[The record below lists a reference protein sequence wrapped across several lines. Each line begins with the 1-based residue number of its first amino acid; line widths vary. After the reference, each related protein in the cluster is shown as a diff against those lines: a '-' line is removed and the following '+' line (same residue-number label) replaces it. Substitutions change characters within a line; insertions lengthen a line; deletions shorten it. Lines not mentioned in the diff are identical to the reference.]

1 MSRLPLRIGTTS
13 YIKPADILPNVRF
26 LGPQVDD
33 IELVL
38 FESEEASNLPDERTI
53 EELTRL
59 SEEHDLTYTVHFPLD
74 IYPGSRDEKIREDA
88 VSMLRRIVTLTEPLE
103 PFGYVL
109 HLTPDSYGPVPS
121 DDLEAWLGALDRSLE
136 QFLTTTAIDPSL
148 ICAETLSYPFEL
160 VYPLVLKHSL
170 SVTLDIGH
178 IWLMGYDSE
187 EALDLLLERS
197 RIYHLHGVNEGKDHL
212 GLDEGDSSSIER
224 FFERVV
230 EQGKRDQKE
239 RVLTL
244 EIFGEREWEASRS
257 IVRQSHAMMSAH
269 SGGAY
274 GNH

>member
-1 MSRLPLRIGTTS
+1 MSDIPLRIGTTS

-38 FESEEASNLPDERTI
+38 FESEEASNLPDEQTI
-53 EELTRL
+53 DELAL
-59 SEEHDLTYTVHFPLD
+59 LAKEHDLTYTVHFPLD
-74 IYPGSRDEKIREDA
+74 IYPGSRDERTREAA

-121 DDLEAWLGALDRSLE
+121 DDLEAWIEALDRSVG
-136 QFLTTTAIDPSL
+136 QFLSSTAIDSTL

-160 VYPLVLKHSL
+160 VYPLVLKHNL

-187 EALDLLLERS
+187 EAMDLLLERT
-197 RIYHLHGVNEGKDHL
+197 RIYHLHGVSEGKDHL
-212 GLDEGDSSSIER
+212 GLDEGDGPAIER

-230 EQGKRDQKE
+230 EQGRHDRKE

-244 EIFGEREWEASRS
+244 EIFGQQEWEASRS
-257 IVRQSHAMMSAH
+257 IVSQSRAMMSAH

>member
-1 MSRLPLRIGTTS
+1 MRKAPLRIGTTS
-13 YIKPADILPNVRF
+13 YIKPADIIPNVQY

-38 FESEEASNLPDERTI
+38 FESEEASNLPDDHTIDELVRLARTHQ
-53 EELTRL
+53 L
-59 SEEHDLTYTVHFPLD
+59 SYTVHFPLD
-74 IYPGSRDEKIREDA
+74 IYPGSRDEQTRGAA
-88 VSMLRRIVTLTEPLE
+88 VSMLKRIVTLTEPLD

-121 DDLEAWLGALDRSLE
+121 DDVPAWIEALDQSLHE
-136 QFLTTTAIDPSL
+136 ILDSTAIDPTL

-160 VYPLVLKHSL
+160 VHPLVEKHDL

-178 IWLMGYDSE
+178 IWLMDFDSE
-187 EALDLLLERS
+187 AAMDLLLERT
-197 RIYHLHGVNEGKDHL
+197 RIYHLHGVSEGKDHL
-212 GLDEGDSSSIER
+212 GLDEGDGPVIER
-224 FFERVV
+224 FLERVV
-230 EQGKRDQKE
+230 CQGQRDQKE

-244 EIFGEREWEASRS
+244 EVFGEREYEASRS
-257 IVRQSHAMMSAH
+257 IVQQSRAMMGAH